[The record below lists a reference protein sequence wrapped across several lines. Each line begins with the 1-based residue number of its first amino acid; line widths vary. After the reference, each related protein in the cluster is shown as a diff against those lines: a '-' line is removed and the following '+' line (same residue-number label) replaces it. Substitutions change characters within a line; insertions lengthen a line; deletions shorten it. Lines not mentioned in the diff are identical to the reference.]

1 MKIKYRKTGH
11 SMFTV
16 QLPPASASFLVP
28 FMYTV
33 GRLPNENSNA
43 TRAHSPEIK
52 YKLNIQEK

>member
-52 YKLNIQEK
+52 YKLNI